1 MKFGDKVREL
11 RKEKGLSQAELA
23 RAVGVSARSVAAY
36 ESGASYPRYRE
47 TYETLAAALG
57 TEANYLRTED
67 EASAEGEDFLTNV
80 GERYG
85 SRGRRQAQA
94 ILEDAGRLFAG
105 GDLSEEDKLAFV
117 TELQQLFLDSKERA
131 RKFAPKNAPDRRHG
145 R

>member
-1 MKFGDKVREL
+1 MKFAEKIRNL

-23 RAVGVSARSVAAY
+23 RRIGVSARSVAAY

-47 TYETLAAALG
+47 TYEALAAALD
-57 TEANYLRTED
+57 TQTNYLRTED
-67 EASAEGEDFLTNV
+67 EADGGDGFLEEI

-85 SRGRRQAQA
+85 SRGKRQARA

-105 GDLSEEDKLAFV
+105 GDLSDEDKLAFV

-131 RKFAPKNAPDRRHG
+131 RKFAPKKAPDRRQG